1 MQETHD
7 PPHSSSKFA
16 EIQDKTSEDSR
27 DKVKTN
33 VSRCEDEAQKRPKL
47 EKPLL
52 SELEAGQK
60 EEREQEDDG
69 DDDDDNG
76 GSKKSLISRP
86 LHEPGQLAIL
96 DGRCLPERSR
106 PTHLAAL

>member
-1 MQETHD
+1 MQATHD

-16 EIQDKTSEDSR
+16 KIQGKTGEDSR

-33 VSRCEDEAQKRPKL
+33 VSRCEDEGQKRPKL

-52 SELEAGQK
+52 SELESGQK

-76 GSKKSLISRP
+76 GSNKSLTSRSP
-86 LHEPGQLAIL
+86 AWTRTARH
-96 DGRCLPERSR
+96 S
-106 PTHLAAL
+106 